1 MFLAKGHRS
10 SFLNYYL
17 HLLKSTHRS
26 FQGNNDRDPSRSIFK
41 AWREKRKEGQRQQR
55 REREKKEKKRGD
67 GMKLDEMG
75 DKGMERG
82 RGHIL
87 KRTI

>member
-1 MFLAKGHRS
+1 MTEIHLGASLKLGGRKGR
-10 SFLNYYL
+10 
-17 HLLKSTHRS
+17 K
-26 FQGNNDRDPSRSIFK
+26 DKDSR
-41 AWREKRKEGQRQQR
+41 G
-55 REREKKEKKRGD
+55 EREKKEKKRGD